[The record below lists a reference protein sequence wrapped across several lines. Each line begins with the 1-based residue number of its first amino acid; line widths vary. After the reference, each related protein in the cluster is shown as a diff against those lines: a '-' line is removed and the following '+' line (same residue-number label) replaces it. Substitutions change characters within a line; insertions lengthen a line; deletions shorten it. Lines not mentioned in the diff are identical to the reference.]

1 MAKNYYAQSTM
12 QYREALDKG
21 GTGVDLQEISKRDIK
36 KASARA
42 GLGKRINTEELEV
55 ESEESMETRLMGR
68 MADAY
73 QRVQDAPTTRE
84 RFQKM
89 LIERGLVSP
98 DIDMSDEEI
107 VLQKEFTKRGLV
119 SPDTDMTDEEI
130 AIQKEFSGR
139 FSKGL
144 GSRPKKDSVE
154 DFIASFEASEIK
166 DSYKAYWDNKQYSIG
181 FGTKAKSKDEV
192 ITHEEALARLSKE
205 TAKARKS
212 VIGIMKKYGYDFTD
226 SQVDALTSFGYNL
239 GATSL
244 EEVTKKGTRGIEE
257 ISDAM
262 LEYVYADGKKQDG
275 LIKRRKAEYNLFN
288 DL

>member
-1 MAKNYYAQSTM
+1 MAMYTQSIM

-42 GLGKRINTEELEV
+42 GLGKRIDTTEPET
-55 ESEESMETRLMGR
+55 ESEPMETRLMGR

-84 RFQKM
+84 RFEKM
-89 LIERGLVSP
+89 LSERGLS
-98 DIDMSDEEI
+98 DIEEELY
-107 VLQKEFTKRGLV
+107 VDQLRETQKQKEF
-119 SPDTDMTDEEI
+119 EE
-130 AIQKEFSGR
+130 R
-139 FSKGL
+139 KGL

-212 VIGIMKKYGYDFTD
+212 VIGIMKKYGYDFTN

>member
-1 MAKNYYAQSTM
+1 MAKPYYALSSF

-36 KASARA
+36 KASSRA
-42 GLGKRINTEELEV
+42 GLGKRIDTAELEV

-84 RFQKM
+84 RFEKM
-89 LIERGLVSP
+89 LSERGLS
-98 DIDMSDEEI
+98 DIEEELY
-107 VLQKEFTKRGLV
+107 VDQLRETQKQKEF
-119 SPDTDMTDEEI
+119 EE
-130 AIQKEFSGR
+130 R
-139 FSKGL
+139 KGL

-212 VIGIMKKYGYDFTD
+212 VISTMKKHGYDFTD
-226 SQVDALTSFGYNL
+226 SQIDALTSFTYNL
-239 GATSL
+239 GASNL
-244 EEVTKKGTRGIEE
+244 DELTKKGTRGIEE